1 MNKQKLIAAVGIVLI
16 TTLIL
21 AGNSFGQEGVTHY
34 GVKAGLVT
42 PGEVTIEGLGSDDG
56 DISYSFGGF
65 LDYGLAA
72 KLSGGL
78 SLDLHNAKYGE
89 FSKTLIDFSLTLKA
103 LVSRPEASTK
113 IRPGIA
119 LGYGAMGATDNDEDG
134 TKYFLV
140 KAGVELLFD
149 RGQGPDWLGELAVFG
164 APSGGNDA
172 ASVTF
177 GPGLILRAGIQF

>member
-103 LVSRPEASTK
+103 LVRERLESGQDVPADLFKPFEGNQTK
-113 IRPGIA
+113 ITR
-119 LGYGAMGATDNDEDG
+119 
-134 TKYFLV
+134 
-140 KAGVELLFD
+140 
-149 RGQGPDWLGELAVFG
+149 R
-164 APSGGNDA
+164 
-172 ASVTF
+172 
-177 GPGLILRAGIQF
+177 